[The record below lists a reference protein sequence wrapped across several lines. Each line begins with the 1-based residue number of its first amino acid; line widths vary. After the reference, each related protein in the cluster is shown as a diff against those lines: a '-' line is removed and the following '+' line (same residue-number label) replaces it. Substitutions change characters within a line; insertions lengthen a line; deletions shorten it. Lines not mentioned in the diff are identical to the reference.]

1 MQRFTIEINGLDRI
15 GAVNDILTKLS
26 REKILINTVD
36 FKADGIRFNGKIS
49 GVSEADLKLEILSTQ
64 LRAIQSVRQVIFK

>member
-26 REKILINTVD
+26 REKILINAVD
-36 FKADGIRFNGKIS
+36 FKADGVRFNGKIS
-49 GVSEADLKLEILSTQ
+49 GVSEADFQLEILSAQ